1 MVLVLTTRWRRGEE
15 WDRWMISDEQFVR
28 RNELGVEWQR
38 PTVDPQENERRRQKT
53 RRKQNER
60 KSFTT

>member
-1 MVLVLTTRWRRGEE
+1 
-15 WDRWMISDEQFVR
+15 MISDEQFVR